1 MLQVLITLA
10 IIIALF
16 EIARGEIE
24 SGDARPMPELR
35 KLNDGERVDDGD
47 TPLETGPR

>member
-1 MLQVLITLA
+1 MLQVLIILA

-24 SGDARPMPELR
+24 SGGARPMPELR
-35 KLNDGERVDDGD
+35 KLNDDERVGDGD
-47 TPLETGPR
+47 TPVETGPR

>member
-1 MLQVLITLA
+1 MLQFPIFLA

-35 KLNDGERVDDGD
+35 KLNDGARVDDGD
-47 TPLETGPR
+47 TPVETGPR